1 MAAVLRPDSA
11 SRMPLISNL
20 KSLLGK
26 HTISDNTPS
35 PASSPPS
42 RKSKEMPRSHPE
54 PSSHP
59 AGPPASGSSAQPSAA
74 VPVDRAPPAPAA
86 PSAASGAATNSKEQ
100 AELLIRRENEA
111 KARREAAAYEG
122 LPPGITLGLKMG
134 DGAFSNVYQATLRPT
149 RDQLAM
155 DPNIQTVTVAVKC
168 VRKFELNHSQV
179 STLASGSLDRHFA
192 TSFSSFSFSVLAYR
206 S

>member
-1 MAAVLRPDSA
+1 
-11 SRMPLISNL
+11 MPLISNL

-35 PASSPPS
+35 PASPPS
-42 RKSKEMPRSHPE
+42 RKSKEMPRSQPE
-54 PSSHP
+54 TAAPFQSNP
-59 AGPPASGSSAQPSAA
+59 APPASASSAQPHSGAH
-74 VPVDRAPPAPAA
+74 PDRTA
-86 PSAASGAATNSKEQ
+86 PSTASATATTAATNSKEQ

-122 LPPGITLGLKMG
+122 LPAGITLGVKMG

-149 RDQLAM
+149 HDQLAM
-155 DPNIQTVTVAVKC
+155 DPTMKTVTVAVKC

-179 STLASGSLDRHFA
+179 SIRFPSHSVALSSQNPFRS
-192 TSFSSFSFSVLAYR
+192 SFSSFFKSSCR
-206 S
+206 SE